1 MPISRCAIFAS
12 YSDIMA
18 GSSRNAS
25 PIKRLMTELQTYQ
38 NDPNE
43 ALLELGPIDDDV
55 MHWRAIMKG
64 VVGTAYEGMIAD
76 CSTWTR
82 KLT

>member
-1 MPISRCAIFAS
+1 
-12 YSDIMA
+12 MA

-55 MHWRAIMKG
+55 MHWRAVMKG
-64 VVGTAYEGMIAD
+64 IVGTAYEGTFAD
-76 CSTWTR
+76 CWTWTWR
-82 KLT
+82 LTI